1 MLLYAR
7 LSTDPVVPQYRCV
20 TRTDRSCLE
29 YFHNIELIDKQGD
42 RIQENNWL
50 RDNLP
55 RLLEQSPQ
63 QKIYSRVMTFGY
75 NADVWMTKSVADLEV
90 PVNNLIWY
98 LETERHQVR
107 EIWYEASIMLIS
119 CRIPKDHFS
128 L

>member
-1 MLLYAR
+1 MLDFLLIQ
-7 LSTDPVVPQYRCV
+7 LSHSIVALHGLTGHAWN
-20 TRTDRSCLE
+20 TFTTS
-29 YFHNIELIDKQGD
+29 ELIDKQGD

-55 RLLEQSPQ
+55 HLLEQSPQ

-107 EIWYEASIMLIS
+107 EMWCEASIMLIS